1 MATQRFNYGDK
12 FKLNGKKVGIS
23 TASPQENLDVSSGTL
38 KGVDL
43 QSNSGIT
50 TFSTYEGFLNKKTT
64 YTGNVHIDS
73 GESGT
78 LSGEIVVGSG
88 LTMTVGIAATSL
100 DLTTSGQGDVECLKV
115 FNVFNPPCGGT
126 ANRPSAATPG
136 TLYYNKDFRT
146 IEYWDGNFW
155 RQVDNVTTSGRQ
167 VFGSG
172 NSGTNNTEFGTVNAH
187 TLGNEVHFG
196 TLSSGRV
203 SYGGGSGNSIRGLF
217 TGGYN
222 YSNVIDYFT
231 IQTGGQAMDFGD
243 STEKSFG
250 NSSLASSTRSVT
262 FCGYTN
268 PGGAVNTIEYVEIM
282 TLGNALDFGDS
293 GNTVWSAT
301 RGSSPTRGI
310 NGSVGRP
317 FFEYI
322 TIASK
327 GDAIDFAERVND
339 ESQNTGCSNSVR
351 MLISS
356 GVESTPNYNRI
367 SYLSIPTL
375 GENIS
380 FGDLTIGR
388 QGVGSNATNTRAVFA
403 GGNVSSTYYNI
414 IEYVTIQTLGNAA
427 DFGDLMD
434 TRRNIAQVS
443 DSHGGLGGF

>member
-1 MATQRFNYGDK
+1 MCIRDRF
-12 FKLNGKKVGIS
+12 
-23 TASPQENLDVSSGTL
+23 
-38 KGVDL
+38 
-43 QSNSGIT
+43 
-50 TFSTYEGFLNKKTT
+50 
-64 YTGNVHIDS
+64 
-73 GESGT
+73 
-78 LSGEIVVGSG
+78 
-88 LTMTVGIAATSL
+88 
-100 DLTTSGQGDVECLKV
+100 
-115 FNVFNPPCGGT
+115 
-126 ANRPSAATPG
+126 
-136 TLYYNKDFRT
+136 YNKDFRT
-146 IEYWDGNFW
+146 IEYWDGSFW

-172 NSGTNNTEFGTVNAH
+172 NSGVNNTEFGTVNAH

-231 IQTGGQAMDFGD
+231 IQTGGQAINFGD
-243 STEKSFG
+243 SRERSFG

-262 FCGYTN
+262 FCGYTT
-268 PGGAVNTIEYVEIM
+268 PGGAVNTIDYVEIM
-282 TLGNALDFGDS
+282 TTGNALDFGDS

-317 FFEYI
+317 FFEHI

-351 MLISS
+351 MIISS
-356 GVESTPNYNRI
+356 GLESTPNFKRI

-380 FGDLTIGR
+380 FGDLTVGR
-388 QGVGSNATNTRAVFA
+388 QGVGSNATNTRAVFS

-414 IEYVTIQTLGNAA
+414 IEYVTIQTLGNAK

>member
-1 MATQRFNYGDK
+1 MATQRFNYNDK
-12 FKLNGKKVGIS
+12 FNLKDQKVGIVS
-23 TASPQENLDVSSGTL
+23 TTPEESLDVTSGTL

-43 QSNSGIT
+43 QSNSGVT
-50 TFSTYEGFLNKKTT
+50 TFSTYQGFQNKKTS
-64 YTGNVHIDS
+64 YTGNVQIET

-78 LSGEIVVGSG
+78 LSGEIVIGSG
-88 LTMTVGIAATSL
+88 TTLSVGTGAT
-100 DLTTSGQGDVECLKV
+100 TGQGSIKSLKV
-115 FNVFNPPCGGT
+115 SNTFTPPIGGT
-126 ANRPSAATPG
+126 ADRPSAPQPG
-136 TLYYNKDFRT
+136 AIFYNKDFRT

-155 RQVDNVTTSGRQ
+155 RQVDNVTRSGRQ
-167 VFGSG
+167 VSGSG
-172 NSGTNNTEFGTVNAH
+172 NSGTNNTEFGTFNAH

-231 IQTGGQAMDFGD
+231 IQSGGQALDFGD
-243 STEKSFG
+243 SREISFG
-250 NSSLASSTRSVT
+250 NSSLSSSTRSVT
-262 FCGYTN
+262 FCGYTT
-268 PGGAVNTIEYVEIM
+268 PGGGVNTIDYVEIM
-282 TLGNALDFGDS
+282 TTGNALDFGDS

-310 NGSVGRP
+310 NGSVGNRP
-317 FFEYI
+317 FFQYI

-327 GDAIDFAERVND
+327 GDAIDFTERVSD

-356 GVESTPNYNRI
+356 GLESTPNFKRI

-380 FGDLTIGR
+380 FGDLTVGR
-388 QGVGSNATNTRAVFA
+388 QGVGSNATNTRAVFS
-403 GGNVSSTYYNI
+403 GGNLSSASYNI
-414 IEYVTIQTLGNAA
+414 IEYVTIQTLGNAK

-434 TRRNIAQVS
+434 TRRNVAQVS